1 MEHLP
6 AKERPGAASGRKASS
21 ILGTQTSQSTLRT
34 VRTARTLSTSTLATP
49 GTLGTIGTVGALE
62 YRPQLDGLRA
72 VAVAAVAWSHWERP
86 YQFGIPFGTGVHL
99 FYVLSGFLITGI
111 LLSVRERADRTEGL
125 KSFYIRRALR
135 IFPAFYLTLAL
146 AWAADIPPVR
156 DTFWWHALYV
166 SNVQIVM
173 SGEWPGAASHFWS
186 LAVEEQFYLAWPW
199 LIVFAPRR
207 WLGPAI
213 LAAIGCGP
221 VFRYWLATL
230 DYRETLLGV
239 LTPGSL
245 DSLGVGAWLALAA
258 RDHSSGPAMAASH
271 DPWSAFRRFSLV
283 AGAGWVGLL
292 IWERLATPQSLP
304 LPLLSVKQTLQA
316 MVFGWIVLNASIG
329 FRGITGRIL
338 SAQPVV
344 YFGRISYGV
353 YLAHG
358 FAGAMLAA
366 IGLSSHSMPEPWR
379 FIALATVTVAVA
391 AASWRFYEAPIN
403 RLKAKFR

>member
-1 MEHLP
+1 M
-6 AKERPGAASGRKASS
+6 
-21 ILGTQTSQSTLRT
+21 
-34 VRTARTLSTSTLATP
+34 
-49 GTLGTIGTVGALE
+49 
-62 YRPQLDGLRA
+62 
-72 VAVAAVAWSHWERP
+72 
-86 YQFGIPFGTGVHL
+86 
-99 FYVLSGFLITGI
+99 
-111 LLSVRERADRTEGL
+111 
-125 KSFYIRRALR
+125 
-135 IFPAFYLTLAL
+135 
-146 AWAADIPPVR
+146 PPVR

-173 SGEWPGAASHFWS
+173 SGEWPGAISHFWS

-230 DYRETLLGV
+230 GYRETLLGR
-239 LTPGSL
+239 P
-245 DSLGVGAWLALAA
+245 DAWLARLAGRGSAGWRYAA
-258 RDHSSGPAMAASH
+258 RDYGSAPEMAASH

-292 IWERLATPQSLP
+292 IWEQLATPQPLP
-304 LPLLSVKQTLQA
+304 LPLLSIKQTLQA
-316 MVFGWIVLNASIG
+316 MVFGWIVLSASTG

-338 SAQPVV
+338 SARPVV
-344 YFGRISYGV
+344 YVGRISYGV

-358 FAGAMLAA
+358 FAGAMLAT
-366 IGLSSHSMPEPWR
+366 IGLSSHAMPEPWR